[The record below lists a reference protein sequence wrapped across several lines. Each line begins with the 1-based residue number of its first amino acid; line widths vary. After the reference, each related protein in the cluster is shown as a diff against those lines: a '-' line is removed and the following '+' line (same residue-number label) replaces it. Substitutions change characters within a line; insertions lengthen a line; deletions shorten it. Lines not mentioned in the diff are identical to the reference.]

1 MTNTILMIGG
11 AGFIGSTLFSEN
23 VAAGHIT
30 SKLESLVVDVNN
42 AGSFDPTL

>member
-11 AGFIGSTLFSEN
+11 AGFIGSILFLEN

>member
-30 SKLESLVVDVNN
+30 SKLVSPVVDVNS